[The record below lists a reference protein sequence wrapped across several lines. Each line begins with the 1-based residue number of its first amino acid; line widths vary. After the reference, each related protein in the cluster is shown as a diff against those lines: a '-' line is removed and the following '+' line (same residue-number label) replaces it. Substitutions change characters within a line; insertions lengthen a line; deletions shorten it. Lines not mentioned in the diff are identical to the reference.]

1 VADVTGASGDSGPGY
16 HRTIDRVTRI
26 LEEVVYRPGITFAEL
41 ARALDAPKSSVH
53 GFIRGLLARGWL
65 HEDNRGF
72 HLGPAVFSLTLASGH
87 IRAGMVTQDGLDA
100 LHEETGLSVF
110 VGVPAGDDL
119 MYIGESGTDALT
131 GFAARSNIRRK
142 LISTA
147 GGKALLAHQSD
158 AAREAYLR
166 RMGGARAEAVSAFL
180 GEYSDIVKTRIA
192 KNLRHNGAQTALAT
206 VVRNQAGD
214 VVAAVVVI
222 GPTATLAPREAKI
235 CKILLRHV
243 DSWAEHKVTPREAI

>member
-1 VADVTGASGDSGPGY
+1 VNDESPAADAAPLGH

-26 LEEVVYRPGITFAEL
+26 LEEVVYHPGITFAEL

-87 IRAGMVTQDGLDA
+87 IRAGMVTQADLDA
-100 LHEETGLSVF
+100 LHKESGLSVF

-119 MYIGESGTDALT
+119 MYIGESGADALT
-131 GFAARSNIRRK
+131 GFAARSNIRRE

-147 GGKALLAHQSD
+147 GGKALLAHQPE
-158 AAREAYLR
+158 AVREAYLR
-166 RMGGARAEAVSAFL
+166 RVGGGRNEAVSAFL
-180 GEYSDIVKTRIA
+180 GEYADILKTRIA

-206 VVRNQAGD
+206 VARNQAGD
-214 VVAAVVVI
+214 MVAAVVVI
-222 GPTATLAPREAKI
+222 GPTEGFSAREAKI
-235 CKILLRHV
+235 RKILLRHV
-243 DSWAEHKVTPREAI
+243 DSWAQRKVTAREAI